1 MLAQRELFRQNGIPQ
16 RRGILLYGPPG
27 TGKTMVGKVLA
38 GLGVASLIWA
48 TAADFSSVEA
58 VRRVFKLARQLKPT
72 ILFLEDLDLYA
83 GERASG
89 GSVTLGE
96 LLSQMDGLEENDG
109 LIVVATT
116 NDLEVIE
123 PAMRDRPS
131 RFDVVLEVGLPEA
144 DARRQILTRAFARQK
159 PTSELIE
166 RAVVE
171 TAGLSGAQLQEV
183 AIVAIQQ
190 AIFRGDVGAEGI
202 ARLLADD
209 LSAAADKLAGKRKK
223 PIGFGG
229 LAGSGG

>member
-1 MLAQRELFRQNGIPQ
+1 
-16 RRGILLYGPPG
+16 
-27 TGKTMVGKVLA
+27 
-38 GLGVASLIWA
+38 
-48 TAADFSSVEA
+48 
-58 VRRVFKLARQLKPT
+58 VFKLARQLKPT

-144 DARRQILTRAFARQK
+144 DARRQILTRALARQK
-159 PTSELIE
+159 PTTDLIE
-166 RAVVE
+166 RAVAE

-183 AIVAIQQ
+183 AIVAIQR
-190 AIFRGDVGAEGI
+190 AIFRGDVDAEGI
-202 ARLLADD
+202 ARVLAED
-209 LSAAADKLAGKRKK
+209 LAAAVDKLAGTRKQ
-223 PIGFGG
+223 PIGFGAQ
-229 LAGSGG
+229 AGSGG